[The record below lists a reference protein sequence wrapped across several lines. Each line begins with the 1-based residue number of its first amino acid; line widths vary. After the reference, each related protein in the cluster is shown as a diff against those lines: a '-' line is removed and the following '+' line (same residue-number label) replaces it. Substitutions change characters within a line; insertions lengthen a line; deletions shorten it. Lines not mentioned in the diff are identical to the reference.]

1 MKFRN
6 SPRIEIKRDNF
17 RQFLDSER
25 PGRHSDAEEESLGR
39 FPLCLFD
46 FLQSPLIC
54 SIERLRQ
61 HVQSVLDIP
70 WEAVGEVCK
79 LTMNP
84 SEPIGC
90 MGEMGETDAV

>member
-25 PGRHSDAEEESLGR
+25 AGCRGDAEEEPSGR
-39 FPLCLFD
+39 FPICLFD

-61 HVQSVLDIP
+61 HVQSVLDTL